1 MQSWGG
7 ISESPVHQR
16 RKSIGDDSRDDSR
29 HFPDHLGQTSPF
41 LVILGMVYDWF
52 NHITPK
58 YWMVGGLEHEF
69 YFSISYGMSSFPLAH
84 IFQMGRSTTNQIII
98 PLLTTI
104 KTILTHY

>member
-1 MQSWGG
+1 VTTRGTFQTIWVK
-7 ISESPVHQR
+7 PA
-16 RKSIGDDSRDDSR
+16 
-29 HFPDHLGQTSPF
+29 HFWVEIPPM
-41 LVILGMVYDWF
+41 VILGMVYDWF